1 VLCIRTS
8 HVMDHMRQTP
18 YLREFW
24 DGLPIK
30 SDRVFK
36 RQLEQAGVLVMD
48 PATGNARMF
57 EKTIGHNRVGHMVG
71 LSLPALMQYG
81 LHAVVPTEGGV

>member
-1 VLCIRTS
+1 
-8 HVMDHMRQTP
+8 MDHMRQTP

-36 RQLEQAGVLVMD
+36 RQLEQAGVVLMGGEAGPPKSLEVERVVK
-48 PATGNARMF
+48 GQ
-57 EKTIGHNRVGHMVG
+57 RVGHMVA
-71 LSLPALMQYG
+71 LSLSALKTFG
-81 LHAVVPTEGGV
+81 LYAVVPRDEVAA